1 MPGLDL
7 SALQSEVEA
16 NPTVD
21 GSLIALVNLY
31 IAQVED
37 LKTQIVTP
45 ADQAKVQALADSM
58 KSQRE
63 QSVLF
68 VTNNTPAQT
77 QPPTV
82 PGPGETAGVDQQQAE
97 ARARVAQRTVPP
109 GGTPR

>member
-7 SALQSEVEA
+7 SALQTEVEA

-31 IAQVED
+31 IAMVED
-37 LKTQIVTP
+37 LKTQIVSP

-68 VTNNTPAQT
+68 VTNNTPAQL
-77 QPPTV
+77 PPPVV
-82 PGPGETAGVDQQQAE
+82 PGAGTSSGIDQQAAE
-97 ARARVAQRTVPP
+97 ARARQARSTGPT
-109 GGTPR
+109 GGSPR